1 MDDRPFDPDRD
12 VGQDTGRPA
21 MFTPRVL
28 ELIREAEEWG
38 ERDGTIP
45 AAEVHAWVASHLTP
59 NPLPMPL
66 PRTRG

>member
-1 MDDRPFDPDRD
+1 MDDQPFDPDRD
-12 VGQDTGRPA
+12 CGQDDDRPVV
-21 MFTPRVL
+21 FTPREL
-28 ELIREAEEWG
+28 ALIREAESG
-38 ERDGTIP
+38 ERDGTLP